1 MQQVQI
7 KTETEI
13 TYTELIP
20 RWLEYAETELNYRP
34 ETLVRYKYCL
44 TYALRNL
51 PTDRSLSPTLITIN
65 DVIALKSSLRAR
77 IYPKPLSI
85 NFINIVLSSIKSF
98 LIYCEF
104 ARIPLK
110 INHKEIKKMK
120 VPRRQVVFL
129 TQKEIKS
136 LFGVIKEKGIRG
148 LRQRALVE
156 FLLGT
161 GMRISEALAFNRD
174 IDWEEGSALIIG
186 KGDKQ
191 RKIFITERARYWLKE
206 YLSARS
212 DDNLALFVTYGS
224 NPKRLQRYDL
234 SKQFKLLANKAA
246 ITKHLTPHVL
256 RHTAATIMMQNGC
269 PITYIQELLGHSDIK
284 TTAKYYLGT
293 DDRSL
298 REAHSKYL
306 KF

>member
-1 MQQVQI
+1 MLANKV
-7 KTETEI
+7 ETELI
-13 TYTELIP
+13 MKGAFTYDGLIP
-20 RWLEYAETELNYRP
+20 RWLDYAETELNYRP
-34 ETLVRYKYCL
+34 ETLDRYKYCL
-44 TYALRNL
+44 GYAIKYM
-51 PTDRSLSPTLITIN
+51 DRGLSPTLLTI
-65 DVIALKSSLRAR
+65 DHVIALKGLLKSKNISAN
-77 IYPKPLSI
+77 Y
-85 NFINIVLSSIKSF
+85 INIVLSAVRSF

-104 ARIPLK
+104 IKIPLLIK
-110 INHKEIKKMK
+110 YKEIKKMK
-120 VPRRQVVFL
+120 VPKRQVIFL
-129 TQKEIKS
+129 TKEEVKNLIDA
-136 LFGVIKEKGIRG
+136 IKEKGIRG

-161 GMRISEALAFNRD
+161 GLRISEALSFNRD
-174 IDWEEGSALIIG
+174 IDWEEGSAMVVG

-206 YLSARS
+206 YLSARK
-212 DDNLALFVTYGS
+212 DDYPALFVTYGN

-234 SKQFKLLANKAA
+234 SKQFRLLASKAG

>member
-1 MQQVQI
+1 MGINPTSDNIKQI
-7 KTETEI
+7 VMDKQF
-13 TYTELIP
+13 TELMP
-20 RWLEYAETELNYRP
+20 RWLDYAETELNYRP
-34 ETLVRYKYCL
+34 ETLDRYKYCFG
-44 TYALRNL
+44 YAIKYM
-51 PTDRSLSPTLITIN
+51 DCGLSPTLITIN
-65 DVIALKSSLRAR
+65 EVIALKGVLKSRNISPS
-77 IYPKPLSI
+77 YV
-85 NFINIVLSSIKSF
+85 NIVLSAIISF
-98 LIYCEF
+98 LKYCEF

-120 VPRRQVVFL
+120 VPKRQVIFL
-129 TQKEIKS
+129 TPEEVKKLLS
-136 LFGVIKEKGIRG
+136 VIKGKGIRG
-148 LRQRALVE
+148 IRQRALIE

-161 GMRISEALAFNRD
+161 AMRISEALAFNKD
-174 IDWEEGSALIIG
+174 IDWTDGSALIIG
-186 KGDKQ
+186 KGNKQ

-206 YLSARS
+206 YLSARK
-212 DDNLALFVTYGS
+212 DDNPALFVTYGN

-234 SKQFKLLANKAA
+234 SKQFRLLASKAE

-306 KF
+306 RF